1 MNKELASH
9 EQELKNIKQQKQN
22 VNKKRQAKEEMKN
35 KTESIQTKINKTT
48 KDILAFRKQLSKL
61 RTKLERVEEKKLDEI
76 KEKNESIRQS
86 RIRIREQMFFIQNLV
101 PRSFIETF
109 KTTAEGAET
118 QGGKNTSNFRALAGV
133 SVNDL
138 HKPLSTHHYQV
149 RDSYLCPYKND
160 FKMKTGNIG
169 FIQIDDLLKDG
180 KQLFLLFFVYLY
192 FF

>member
-1 MNKELASH
+1 MASH
-9 EQELKNIKQQKQN
+9 KQELKHIKQEKQK

-35 KTESIQTKINKTT
+35 KTESIQTQINKTT
-48 KDILAFRKQLSKL
+48 KDIIAFRKELSKL
-61 RTKLERVEEKKLDEI
+61 RTKLERVEERKINEI
-76 KEKNESIRQS
+76 KDKNESIRQS

-109 KTTAEGAET
+109 KMTADGVDSNGANN
-118 QGGKNTSNFRALAGV
+118 QVQFRPVAGV

-149 RDSYLCPYKND
+149 RDSYLCPYKNN

-169 FIQIDDLLKDG
+169 FMQIEDLLKDG
-180 KQLFLLFFVYLY
+180 KFIIWFKGVVMM
-192 FF
+192 